1 MARNIYSYIGIC
13 QAFLPA
19 VGIAFVTGLKG
30 FGGRVLAANPA
41 QNLWRSPA
49 IVTKPVILIYVRGHF
64 HAGRNLRKSKG
75 RLKRTGGTIAI
86 LL

>member
-41 QNLWRSPA
+41 QEAAAVSRDRDKAGEPHPKCARAFPRRAESP
-49 IVTKPVILIYVRGHF
+49 
-64 HAGRNLRKSKG
+64 
-75 RLKRTGGTIAI
+75 
-86 LL
+86 